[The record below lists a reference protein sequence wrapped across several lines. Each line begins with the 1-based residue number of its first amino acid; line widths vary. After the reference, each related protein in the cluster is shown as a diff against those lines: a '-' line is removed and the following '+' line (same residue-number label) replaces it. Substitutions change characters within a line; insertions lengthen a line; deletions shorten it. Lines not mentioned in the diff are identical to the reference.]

1 MAFKTLPR
9 WTFQALGGAALAV
22 VLSFAAGAAAPSE
35 PQAAPA
41 QAAKPASCEPGYSGS
56 PESGCVDV
64 NECAVSNGGCHRLT
78 ACENTPGSR
87 TCGGCPKD
95 YVGDGYIGCFD
106 VNECANPDCSDR
118 MPAGADDTSAPVVTT
133 SGDVSV
139 AATSSAGGAP
149 GLLHAGVRF
158 RLQARAHDR
167 HLLGLQQARQDWT
180 RDAQCHGHAVT
191 SVHCRFRDRRLKT
204 ELRNGDC
211 RIDD

>member
-41 QAAKPASCEPGYSGS
+41 QAAKPVSCEPGYSGS

-139 AATSSAGGAP
+139 AATSSAGGAATFTATAKDNVDGSRPVFCTPASGSVFKP
-149 GLLHAGVRF
+149 GRTTVTCWAFNKRGKIG
-158 RLQARAHDR
+158 RAT
-167 HLLGLQQARQDWT
+167 LN
-180 RDAQCHGHAVT
+180 VT
-191 SVHCRFRDRRLKT
+191 VT
-204 ELRNGDC
+204 Q
-211 RIDD
+211 